1 MVTVRSPSGRAAQ
14 FSAFAFATIAS
25 NLSRPLN
32 TVEKGNCASAFAA
45 ITAAKNKTPMIF
57 PIS

>member
-1 MVTVRSPSGRAAQ
+1 
-14 FSAFAFATIAS
+14 
-25 NLSRPLN
+25 LN